1 MSGDYSATTTT
12 WLSEASLKA
21 RKKLGQYMTPQAL
34 REQLLNQV
42 ELFPGIRVLD
52 PSCGTGEFL
61 RSILDRQPDAIVTG
75 WDVDKNILKFA
86 ANLIPEADLVH
97 RDSLCP
103 YAGEPF
109 DLIIGNPPYFQFKPA
124 SEIRHH
130 FSQVISGRPNIFA
143 LFFQV
148 AFECVKPS
156 GEIAYV
162 VPPSMNNGA
171 YFSGLREYIQGM
183 SSIKYLSVIEDAHK
197 FEDAQTAV
205 QLLVLKVGKKSNN
218 FVFKREDRHAN
229 FRRIIF
235 STMAN
240 QLTELFASRK
250 SLHQLGYEAITGQVV
265 WNQRKSDLLMAESSE
280 SVPLIWAH
288 NLVNGEVILKHDN
301 PKKPQYIR
309 EPIALVGP
317 AIVVN
322 RIVGSV
328 GSGSLRAGLVNSGTR
343 FVGENHVNVI
353 RKRIDDPKVSYS
365 ELLQLLLSPETAHR
379 IKLVTGNTQ
388 VSATELNHLTP
399 FDFE

>member
-1 MSGDYSATTTT
+1 MSSQFSPTTTN
-12 WLSEASLKA
+12 WLSDAPLST
-21 RKKLGQYMTPQAL
+21 RKKLGQYMTPKAL
-34 REQLLNQV
+34 REQLLDQV
-42 ELFPGIRVLD
+42 ELFPGMRVLD

-61 RSILDRQPDAIVTG
+61 RSVLDRQPDAIVTG
-75 WDVDKNILKFA
+75 WDVDENILKFA
-86 ANLIPEADLVH
+86 ANLVPEAELVH

-124 SEIRHH
+124 VEIRKH
-130 FSQVISGRPNIFA
+130 FAQVISGRPNIFA

-148 AFECVKPS
+148 AFQSIKPT

-183 SSIKYLSVIEDAHK
+183 SEIKYLSVIEDAHK

-205 QLLVLKVGKKSNN
+205 QLLVLRVGGKSDH
-218 FVFKREDRHAN
+218 FVFERRDNAAN

-235 STMAN
+235 SPMARE
-240 QLTELFASRK
+240 LTDLFASRE
-250 SLHQLGYEAITGQVV
+250 SLYQLGYEATTGQVV
-265 WNQRKSDLLMAESSE
+265 WNQRQSE
-280 SVPLIWAH
+280 LSVAATDKTVPLIWAH
-288 NLVNGEVILKHDN
+288 NLVNGQVILKHDN
-301 PKKPQYIR
+301 PRKPQYIR
-309 EPIALVGP
+309 EQSALVGP

-328 GSGSLRAGLVNSGTR
+328 GSGTLRAGLVDTGFR

-353 RKRIDDPKVSYS
+353 RKRIDNPKVGYS
-365 ELLQLLLSPETAHR
+365 ELLHLLLSPETGHR

-399 FDFE
+399 FDC